1 MRWLWIAAITAGALT
16 VASACQE
23 NAAAKLI
30 NSKNGPPDSPA
41 NGLIGTDVV
50 AELNHSVDAKKV
62 KPGDLVKATVT
73 QDVLLRGKIVIR
85 RGSKLVG
92 HVTQTKPWSKDDQES
107 RLGMVFDK
115 AVLKGGGEIDFVA
128 ALRALAPGVREDLV
142 DKPDPMIP
150 SGLGGM
156 GQSNNPQP
164 INNGGSSRGRAS
176 TNPATS
182 NTNTNNT
189 TNQAAQA
196 AQMSTATPVTTTKGG
211 PAPSDFGVM
220 GGGSRGIFGLP
231 GLHLSTEPGGRGSI
245 LSSTSHNV
253 RLDSGTQMVIQVN
266 NLAQ

>member
-23 NAAAKLI
+23 NAGSKLV
-30 NSKNGPPDSPA
+30 NSKTASPDSPA
-41 NGLIGTDVV
+41 DGLIGTDVV

-62 KPGDLVKATVT
+62 KLGDLVKATVT

-92 HVTQTKPWSKDDQES
+92 HVTQTKPWSKEAQES

-128 ALRALAPGVREDLV
+128 ALRALAPGVRQDLV

-156 GQSNNPQP
+156 GQGNNPQP
-164 INNGGSSRGRAS
+164 INSGTSSRGRSSGNS
-176 TNPATS
+176 TTS
-182 NTNTNNT
+182 TNTNNT

-196 AQMSTATPVTTTKGG
+196 AQMSTATPVTTTHGNLA
-211 PAPSDFGVM
+211 PAEFGVM

-231 GLHLSTEPGGRGSI
+231 GLHLSAEPGGHGSI
-245 LSSTSHNV
+245 LRSTSHNV

-266 NLAQ
+266 NLVQ